1 MKVMKKLLSILSVL
15 TIISPVFAEGETPAS
30 FTRTLPTGFTL
41 GTYGDTYTS
50 NAASASYVNGAYDA
64 MDYLKQDKLSSAN
77 GGNVTQTAGAFVTAI
92 TATNGAVAITRG
104 DITIPV
110 GSYASPTS
118 RANIWVE

>member
-1 MKVMKKLLSILSVL
+1 MKKLLSILSVL
-15 TIISPVFAEGETPAS
+15 TIISPVFADDDPVTPS
-30 FTRTLPTGFTL
+30 IDKTQ
-41 GTYGDTYTS
+41 YV
-50 NAASASYVNGAYDA
+50 AAASYVDTAISSVETSMA
-64 MDYLKQDKLSSAN
+64 LKQNKLSSDN